1 MLPNF
6 HFFTALIKVDFT
18 GLNHVAIEEHHSCF
32 GLGGYFMAAVLAAA
46 SYSSIGF
53 SLYFAVHER
62 RVMVPGGSKFHL
74 EPGTIHPCWNLTGT

>member
-32 GLGGYFMAAVLAAA
+32 GLGGYFMAAVLAAT
-46 SYSSIGF
+46 SYSGIGF
-53 SLYFAVHER
+53 SICLAIRVR
-62 RVMVPGGSKFHL
+62 RVRVPGGSAFHV
-74 EPGTIHPCWNLTGT
+74 EPVTIHPFWNLTDT